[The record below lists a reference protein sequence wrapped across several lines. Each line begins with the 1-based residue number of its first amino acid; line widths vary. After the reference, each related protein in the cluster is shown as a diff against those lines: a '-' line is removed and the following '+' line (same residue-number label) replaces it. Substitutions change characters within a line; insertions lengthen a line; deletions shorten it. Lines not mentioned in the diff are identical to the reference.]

1 MVDVDGLPKSPIE
14 LRRTLTNGS
23 GRQPCGL
30 QNRLRGVRRRLPK
43 FTFVHQSP
51 HRKQMT
57 ANDSQDARPPRL
69 PVFERVVTQ
78 N

>member
-30 QNRLRGVRRRLPK
+30 QNRLRGAVEASWVGSIPIHPRQFRR
-43 FTFVHQSP
+43 S
-51 HRKQMT
+51 
-57 ANDSQDARPPRL
+57 
-69 PVFERVVTQ
+69 
-78 N
+78 